1 MLMVYYGRLVE
12 LPNIHECPFVVP
24 NAVNDNGGGTM
35 EALANAC
42 AFSLLATMT
51 NVHTALREAFL
62 RGVSAARDSTI
73 IKKDQSND

>member
-1 MLMVYYGRLVE
+1 MK
-12 LPNIHECPFVVP
+12 
-24 NAVNDNGGGTM
+24 
-35 EALANAC
+35 ALANAC